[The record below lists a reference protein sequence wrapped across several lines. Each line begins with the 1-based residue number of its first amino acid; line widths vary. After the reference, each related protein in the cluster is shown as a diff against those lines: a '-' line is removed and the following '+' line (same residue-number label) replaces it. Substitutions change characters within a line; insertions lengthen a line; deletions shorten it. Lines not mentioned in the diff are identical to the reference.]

1 MHSHSRYGE
10 ILMMSFIAFILVGF
24 IITLA
29 VIRTRNTWQTTG
41 EVLSVGGNGIHVRWE
56 DSYGETTESRI
67 TLRNANEKL
76 DVGDKVLLEIVDNR
90 CIEVLV

>member
-1 MHSHSRYGE
+1 MHSRYGV
-10 ILMMSFIAFILVGF
+10 ILRMSFIYLILVGL

-41 EVLSVGGNGIHVRWE
+41 EVLSVGGNGILVKWE

-76 DVGDKVLLEIVDNR
+76 DVGDKVLLEIVDNQ
-90 CIEVLV
+90 CVEVLI